1 MYKFCLAERI
11 KCVPVSIFIKLKK
24 YQIPGDANLNGFCVK
39 SGQSTTETETL
50 EKFFFNPSSK
60 TVN

>member
-1 MYKFCLAERI
+1 M
-11 KCVPVSIFIKLKK
+11 
-24 YQIPGDANLNGFCVK
+24 NGFCIK
-39 SGQSTTETETL
+39 SGQSTTETEAL